1 MVQTAKRTTVARK
14 PAKDI
19 EAQPLE
25 VWRNE
30 SPGIAQVRKF
40 DHRGEL
46 DKVELVR
53 GGAVVSLTTEERKMN
68 SSLAG
73 SPEQDLFSTGVMRPV
88 HILEDAEDAAA
99 IAANPNLMSE
109 SKMRALVKGHPSTFK
124 DELATVT
131 NPITLQRLLNIA
143 KEEDVA
149 NSRVEAI
156 QGRLVGIGPSVQ
168 EVMTTAGPRVPEG
181 IGRGVT
187 PQ

>member
-1 MVQTAKRTTVARK
+1 MVQQQTKTTRK

-19 EAQPLE
+19 EKPALE

-30 SPGIAQVRKF
+30 SAGTAVVKKF

-46 DKVELVR
+46 DKVDLVR
-53 GGAVVSLTTEERKMN
+53 GGQVVSLTTEERKLN
-68 SSLAG
+68 QSLAG
-73 SPEQDLFSTGVMRPV
+73 SPEQDIFQTGVMRPV
-88 HILEDAEDAAA
+88 HILEDADDAAE

-109 SKMRALVKGHPSTFK
+109 TKMRSLVKGHPNSFK
-124 DELATVT
+124 EALETIT
-131 NPITLQRLLNIA
+131 NPIALQRLLTIS

-156 QGRLVGIGPSVQ
+156 KARLQAAGPSVS
-168 EVMTTAGPRVPEG
+168 EVMTTAGPRMMEG

-187 PQ
+187 PS